1 MFSRPFPT
9 KRKLQLGDDDGVAG
23 CITFPRLV
31 TYPCAALTPALAAFR
46 LGYCEIYIARWRRV
60 HVRRR
65 ELFPAGDQDDLHRLR
80 LRISGAGAFATAFWN
95 GRLEFLAGWFG
106 LVPQAVTHG
115 FIWQLFT
122 YIFLH
127 GGIWHILFNLL
138 YLCMFGADLERAWGS
153 RKFYTYFFICGV
165 GAGVINVIVKMI
177 LDPHG
182 LGIARVPT
190 IGASGAI
197 YGVLLAVAVIMPH
210 RQVWVFPLPVTVSMR
225 VIVIVMGAI
234 EFFGTLGGG
243 GDNVSHVCHLGGML
257 VGYIY
262 LRRGSYIYSVRN
274 YFSDWKRRRMK
285 RKFEVYV
292 RDHQDKPPSNPD
304 NWVN

>member
-1 MFSRPFPT
+1 MFDIGSYFPPAIKT
-9 KRKLQLGDDDGVAG
+9 ICIACVAVFLLQALSALLFHEAGVRFW
-23 CITFPRLV
+23 TFGL
-31 TYPCAALTPALAAFR
+31 
-46 LGYCEIYIARWRRV
+46 
-60 HVRRR
+60 
-65 ELFPAGDQDDLHRLR
+65 
-80 LRISGAGAFATAFWN
+80 
-95 GRLEFLAGWFG
+95 G
-106 LVPQAVTHG
+106 LVPYAAVFG
-115 FIWQLFT
+115 FRIWQPFT

-127 GGIWHILFNLL
+127 GGILHILFNLL
-138 YLCMFGADLERAWGS
+138 YLAMFGADLERAWGS
-153 RKFYTYFFICGV
+153 RKFYTYFFVCGV
-165 GAGVINVIVKMI
+165 GAGVVDIIVKLL

-182 LGIARVPT
+182 RGTALVPT

-225 VIVIVMGAI
+225 VFVIVMGAI
-234 EFFGTLGGG
+234 EFFSTIGVS

-262 LRRGSYIYSVRN
+262 LRRGSYGYSVRN
-274 YFSDWKRRRMK
+274 YFSDWKRRRLK

>member
-1 MFSRPFPT
+1 MFDIGSYFPPAIKT
-9 KRKLQLGDDDGVAG
+9 ICIACVAVFLLQELSALLFHEAGVRFW
-23 CITFPRLV
+23 TFGL
-31 TYPCAALTPALAAFR
+31 
-46 LGYCEIYIARWRRV
+46 
-60 HVRRR
+60 
-65 ELFPAGDQDDLHRLR
+65 
-80 LRISGAGAFATAFWN
+80 
-95 GRLEFLAGWFG
+95 G
-106 LVPQAVTHG
+106 LVPYATVFG
-115 FIWQLFT
+115 FRIWQPFT

-127 GGIWHILFNLL
+127 GGILHILFNLL
-138 YLCMFGADLERAWGS
+138 YLAMFGADLERAWGS
-153 RKFYTYFFICGV
+153 RKFYTYFFVCGV
-165 GAGVINVIVKMI
+165 GAGVVDIIVKLL

-182 LGIARVPT
+182 RGTALVPT

-225 VIVIVMGAI
+225 VFVIVMGAI
-234 EFFGTLGGG
+234 EFFSTIGVS

-262 LRRGSYIYSVRN
+262 LRRGSYGYSVRN
-274 YFSDWKRRRMK
+274 YFSDWRRRRLK

>member
-1 MFSRPFPT
+1 MFDIGSYFPPAI
-9 KRKLQLGDDDGVAG
+9 KRI
-23 CITFPRLV
+23 CIV
-31 TYPCAALTPALAAFR
+31 C
-46 LGYCEIYIARWRRV
+46 V
-60 HVRRR
+60 SV
-65 ELFPAGDQDDLHRLR
+65 
-80 LRISGAGAFATAFWN
+80 
-95 GRLEFLAGWFG
+95 FLAQELSQLVFKAPGWNFWLQWFG
-106 LVPQAVTHG
+106 LVPHEVTHG
-115 FIWQLFT
+115 FVWQLFT

-127 GGIWHILFNLL
+127 GGIGHILFNLL

-165 GAGVINVIVKMI
+165 GAGVINVIVKTIM
-177 LDPHG
+177 DPHG
-182 LGIARVPT
+182 HGSAWVPT

-225 VIVIVMGAI
+225 VFVIVMGAI
-234 EFFGTLGGG
+234 EFFGTIGAG

-262 LRRGSYIYSVRN
+262 LRRGSYGYSLRN
-274 YFSDWKRRRMK
+274 YFSDWKRKRLK

>member
-1 MFSRPFPT
+1 MFDIGSYFPPAIKT
-9 KRKLQLGDDDGVAG
+9 ICIACVSVFILQELSASIFHDAGVK
-23 CITFPRLV
+23 
-31 TYPCAALTPALAAFR
+31 
-46 LGYCEIYIARWRRV
+46 
-60 HVRRR
+60 
-65 ELFPAGDQDDLHRLR
+65 
-80 LRISGAGAFATAFWN
+80 FWTH
-95 GRLEFLAGWFG
+95 WFG
-106 LVPQAVTHG
+106 LVPYLAV
-115 FIWQLFT
+115 FWFRIWQPFT

-127 GGIWHILFNLL
+127 GGILHILFNLL

-153 RKFYTYFFICGV
+153 RKFYTYFFVCGV
-165 GAGVINVIVKMI
+165 GAGVVDIIVNLV

-182 LGIARVPT
+182 RGTALTPT

-225 VIVIVMGAI
+225 VFVIVMGAI
-234 EFFGTLGGG
+234 EFFSTIGVS

-262 LRRGSYIYSVRN
+262 LRRGSYGYSVRN
-274 YFSDWKRRRMK
+274 YFSDWKKRRLK

>member
-1 MFSRPFPT
+1 MFDIGSYFPPAI
-9 KRKLQLGDDDGVAG
+9 KRI
-23 CITFPRLV
+23 CIV
-31 TYPCAALTPALAAFR
+31 C
-46 LGYCEIYIARWRRV
+46 V
-60 HVRRR
+60 SV
-65 ELFPAGDQDDLHRLR
+65 
-80 LRISGAGAFATAFWN
+80 
-95 GRLEFLAGWFG
+95 FLAQELSQLVFKAPGWNFWLQWFG
-106 LVPQAVTHG
+106 LVPHEVTHG
-115 FIWQLFT
+115 FVWQLFT

-127 GGIWHILFNLL
+127 GGIGHILFNLL

-165 GAGVINVIVKMI
+165 GAGVINVIVKTIM
-177 LDPHG
+177 DPHG
-182 LGIARVPT
+182 QGSAWVPT

-225 VIVIVMGAI
+225 VFVIVMGAI
-234 EFFGTLGGG
+234 EFFGTIGAG

-262 LRRGSYIYSVRN
+262 LRRGSYGYSLRN
-274 YFSDWKRRRMK
+274 YFSDWKRKRLK

>member
-1 MFSRPFPT
+1 MFDIGSYFPPAI
-9 KRKLQLGDDDGVAG
+9 KRI
-23 CITFPRLV
+23 CIV
-31 TYPCAALTPALAAFR
+31 C
-46 LGYCEIYIARWRRV
+46 V
-60 HVRRR
+60 SV
-65 ELFPAGDQDDLHRLR
+65 
-80 LRISGAGAFATAFWN
+80 
-95 GRLEFLAGWFG
+95 FLAQELSQLAFHAPGWNFWLQWFG
-106 LVPQAVTHG
+106 LVPHEVTHG

-127 GGIWHILFNLL
+127 GGIGHILFNLL

-165 GAGVINVIVKMI
+165 GAGVINVIVKTIM
-177 LDPHG
+177 DPHG
-182 LGIARVPT
+182 QGSAWVPT

-225 VIVIVMGAI
+225 VFVIVMGAI
-234 EFFGTLGGG
+234 EFFGTIGAG

-262 LRRGSYIYSVRN
+262 LRRGSYGYSLRN
-274 YFSDWKRRRMK
+274 YFSDWKRRRLK

>member
-1 MFSRPFPT
+1 MFDIGSYFPPAIKT
-9 KRKLQLGDDDGVAG
+9 ICIACVAVFLLQELS
-23 CITFPRLV
+23 
-31 TYPCAALTPALAAFR
+31 AL
-46 LGYCEIYIARWRRV
+46 
-60 HVRRR
+60 
-65 ELFPAGDQDDLHRLR
+65 LFDAP
-80 LRISGAGAFATAFWN
+80 GAIFWTH
-95 GRLEFLAGWFG
+95 WFG
-106 LVPQAVTHG
+106 LVPYAAVFG
-115 FIWQLFT
+115 FRFWQPFT

-127 GGIWHILFNLL
+127 GGILHILFNLL

-153 RKFYTYFFICGV
+153 RKFYTYFLVCGV
-165 GAGVINVIVKMI
+165 GAGIVEIIVKLL

-182 LGIARVPT
+182 RGTAFVPT

-225 VIVIVMGAI
+225 VFVIVMGAI
-234 EFFGTLGGG
+234 EFFGTIGVS

-262 LRRGSYIYSVRN
+262 LRRGSYGYSVRN
-274 YFSDWKRRRMK
+274 YLSDWKRRRLK

>member
-1 MFSRPFPT
+1 MFDIGSYFPPAI
-9 KRKLQLGDDDGVAG
+9 KRICIACVAVFLLQQLSALLFGDAGVK
-23 CITFPRLV
+23 
-31 TYPCAALTPALAAFR
+31 
-46 LGYCEIYIARWRRV
+46 
-60 HVRRR
+60 
-65 ELFPAGDQDDLHRLR
+65 
-80 LRISGAGAFATAFWN
+80 FWIQ
-95 GRLEFLAGWFG
+95 WFG
-106 LVPQAVTHG
+106 LVPYAAVFG
-115 FIWQLFT
+115 FRVWQPFT

-127 GGIWHILFNLL
+127 GGILHILFNLL

-153 RKFYTYFFICGV
+153 RKFYTYFLVCGV
-165 GAGVINVIVKMI
+165 GAGVVNIVVKLL

-182 LGIARVPT
+182 RGTALVPT

-225 VIVIVMGAI
+225 VFVIVMGAI
-234 EFFGTLGGG
+234 EFFGTIGAG

-262 LRRGSYIYSVRN
+262 LRRGSYGYSVRN
-274 YFSDWKRRRMK
+274 YFSDWKRRRLK